1 MAMYFWTNYSGF
13 NGKIVEKI
21 VVMPIWDV
29 YLAYQAVKI
38 LATADLIL

>member
-21 VVMPIWDV
+21 VVMASCDV
-29 YLAYQAVKI
+29 DLAYQAVTI
-38 LATADLIL
+38 LATAELIL